1 MWSERK
7 EWIKWKWKT
16 VKTLSTKYIETCF
29 TSSLHVFISFK
40 WNFRVFLS
48 YSIQTL
54 LFFHF
59 ISMREPNVASKL
71 LVQFIYCLL
80 GYSEWENAFR
90 APSFRG
96 VFSMTADKRNYESL
110 HLRSHIGSFHSRFLS
125 FLFSSLSLS
134 RSLSFSFTRF
144 AARWICL
151 LFRFRG
157 KHNYS
162 FGVVW
167 LWQHRRMRSP
177 FESGEN
183 RSSKVDCFD
192 SLWSFEA
199 VLL

>member
-1 MWSERK
+1 MPTLRDRLLNVYLLVAKEMWSERK

-134 RSLSFSFTRF
+134 VSFFLLHPIRSSLDLFAVSFS
-144 AARWICL
+144 
-151 LFRFRG
+151 
-157 KHNYS
+157 
-162 FGVVW
+162 
-167 LWQHRRMRSP
+167 WQ
-177 FESGEN
+177 
-183 RSSKVDCFD
+183 
-192 SLWSFEA
+192 A
-199 VLL
+199 